1 MRLRAQDFLSLM
13 NAISG
18 FSATIS
24 AHLGL
29 RDISVLMLIAAVLFD
44 GADGIVAR
52 RSEQSELGP
61 HLDSLADMVSFG
73 VAPAA
78 ATFFIH
84 REPYLLIICAL
95 YMLCGMLRL
104 ARYNISPAEWTHFEG
119 LPITAAGLVLGVSLL
134 LDSLPLTSFLVIILS
149 ALMVSTVPYP
159 KLRDPRLVPVSL
171 MVGAVALSA
180 LYTSGVKASAV
191 VILIPMAFYLMM
203 PVVRCCTLRE
213 RLQHSRQG

>member
-1 MRLRAQDFLSLM
+1 MRLRAQDVLSLM

-18 FSATIS
+18 FSAMIL
-24 AHLGL
+24 AHLGDL
-29 RDISVLMLIAAVLFD
+29 ELSVLMVIAAALFD

-52 RSEQSELGP
+52 RSGQSELGP

-78 ATFFIH
+78 ATFFFH
-84 REPYLLIICAL
+84 SEPRLLILCAL

-104 ARYNISPAEWTHFEG
+104 ARYNISPSEWTHFEG
-119 LPITAAGLVLGVSLL
+119 LPITAAGLVLGVSIL
-134 LDSLPLTSFLVIILS
+134 LDSLMLSSSLMIILS

-159 KLRDPRLVPVSL
+159 KMRDPRMAFVCII
-171 MVGAVALSA
+171 VGAAAFFVLHF
-180 LYTSGVKASAV
+180 SGLKASAI
-191 VILIPMAFYLMM
+191 VILVSMVFYLMM
-203 PVVRCCTLRE
+203 PVVRLCTLRE

>member
-18 FSATIS
+18 FSAMIS
-24 AHLGL
+24 AHLEL
-29 RDISVLMLIAAVLFD
+29 RDLSVLMLLAAVLFD

-61 HLDSLADMVSFG
+61 HLDSLADLVSFG

-78 ATFFIH
+78 MAFFIH

-119 LPITAAGLVLGVSLL
+119 LPITAAGLILGVSLP
-134 LDSLPLTSFLVIILS
+134 LDSLPFTSFLMIILS
-149 ALMVSTVPYP
+149 ALMVSRVPYP
-159 KLRDPRLVPVSL
+159 KLRDPRMVPVSL
-171 MVGAVALSA
+171 MVGALALSA
-180 LYTSGVKASAV
+180 LYASGVKASAI
-191 VILIPMAFYLMM
+191 VILVSMAFYLMM
-203 PVVRCCTLRE
+203 PVVRPCTPQE
-213 RLQHSRQG
+213 R